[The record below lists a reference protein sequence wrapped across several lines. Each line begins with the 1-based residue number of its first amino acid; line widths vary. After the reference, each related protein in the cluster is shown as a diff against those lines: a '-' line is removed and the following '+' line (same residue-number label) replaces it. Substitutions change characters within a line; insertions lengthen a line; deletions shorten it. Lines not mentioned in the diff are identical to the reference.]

1 MFAQVFCP
9 KGGMSMAS
17 RVALAA
23 AALLGGVVLAN
34 WAEAQTPWERYRE
47 QLDRYRSQQAQR
59 YEDWRQQQDQYRQ
72 ERLRPGETA
81 NNGFQLNLRDSTI
94 PPGNYRIQL
103 PFGLQAQINVQG
115 QNQPRPSGWG
125 GSFYVQ
131 AGELSRRMSD
141 DLRDIRYGVYQTRHT
156 ELQQQVDE
164 ALAAAD
170 QLQRAARQRAPQEQ
184 LRERFQAFDQTWH
197 QVAHDLANRDYLN
210 ASWIRREVEMVSQSD
225 NALHRMLQ
233 VGEAPVYDRLRVAA
247 LTRQLADA
255 TEHLFEDVKLESRDD
270 PQADVLRRRAERVRR
285 LAADLEQAVAQD
297 AALGSIV
304 QEYEEFDQAW
314 HHLLALGRQM
324 PDLDDHLRRMG
335 RQIREIDLELHR
347 ELKVDP
353 PVVAD
358 PGHLRQ
364 LAENVARQADHLA
377 DDLQYS
383 LGERDR
389 DVIRMADDFA
399 AAARDLQRA
408 VSASNQDPANEAQAA
423 QRYWKSLYGRID
435 QLRGDRA
442 QHAQERAAALDKDL
456 DRLLALVRTSGG

>member
-1 MFAQVFCP
+1 
-9 KGGMSMAS
+9 MSMAG
-17 RVALAA
+17 RVVLAA
-23 AALLGGVVLAN
+23 AALMGGVVLAS

-47 QLDRYRSQQAQR
+47 QLDRYRTRQAQR

-81 NNGFQLNLRDSTI
+81 NNGLQLNLRDSTI

-125 GSFYVQ
+125 SSFYVQ
-131 AGELSRRMSD
+131 AGELSRRIND

-156 ELQQQVDE
+156 GLQQQVDE

-170 QLQRAARQRAPQEQ
+170 RFQRATLQRVPQEQ

-197 QVAHDLANRDYLN
+197 QVAHDLESRDYLN
-210 ASWIRREVEMVSQSD
+210 ASWIRREVEMVSQND
-225 NALHRMLQ
+225 NALHQMLQ
-233 VGEAPVYDRLRVAA
+233 VGETPMYDRLRVAA

-255 TEHLFEDVKLESRDD
+255 TEHLLEDVKLESRND
-270 PQADVLRRRAERVRR
+270 PQAEVLRRRVERVRR

-297 AALGSIV
+297 TALASIV

-324 PDLDDHLRRMG
+324 PELDDHLRRMG

-347 ELKVDP
+347 ELKVNP
-353 PVVAD
+353 PVVVEPAR
-358 PGHLRQ
+358 LRQ
-364 LAENVARQADHLA
+364 LAENVVRQADHLA
-377 DDLQYS
+377 DDLQYA

-389 DVIRMADDFA
+389 DVLRIADDFA

-408 VSASNQDPANEAQAA
+408 VSAPTQDSANEAQAV
-423 QRYWKSLYGRID
+423 QRYWKSLSGRIN
-435 QLRGDRA
+435 QLRGERV
-442 QHAQERAAALDKDL
+442 QHAQERAATLDKDL
-456 DRLLALVRTSGG
+456 DRLLAVVRTSGA